1 MTCPEVRSHISGFI
15 DGELDPILTQ
25 EIERHIEECHAC
37 LAEVNRLQWLA
48 KSIGEKP
55 IPYELP
61 LGREGRVRKTILREA
76 GVGLHRVTRSPRVLA
91 LALSA
96 FLIVVATWWVTARFY
111 SISREELLTQ
121 EILQSHVRS
130 LMPDHLIDVP
140 AADQHTVKPWFD
152 GRVDF
157 SPIVPDLSAE
167 GFVLVGGRLD
177 YVDDRTVAVIVYNRR
192 LHVINL
198 FTWPNSS
205 KGEKEFSLETDKGY
219 HLISWHREGM
229 TYFAVSDVSSADLKE
244 FIRAYSK

>member
-1 MTCPEVRSHISGFI
+1 MTCPEVRSHISAFI
-15 DGELDPILTQ
+15 DGELDPIVAQ

-37 LAEVNRLQWLA
+37 LAELNRMQWLA
-48 KSIGEKP
+48 KSLGEKP

-61 LGREGRVRKTILREA
+61 PGLQSRVRKAILREA
-76 GVGLHRVTRSPRVLA
+76 GVGLHRFTRSPRVLV

-96 FLIVVATWWVTARFY
+96 FVIVAATWWVTARFY
-111 SISREELLTQ
+111 STSREELLTQ

-140 AADQHTVKPWFD
+140 SADQHTVKPWFD
-152 GRVDF
+152 GKVDF
-157 SPIVPDLSAE
+157 SPTVPDLSAE